1 MKIKQIILITIGCV
15 SLAFGCIGIALPIL
29 PTVPFFVLTLICF
42 TNSSKRLHDWFVG
55 TKLYKNHLESYVE
68 KKGMTLAT
76 KISVISTFTLLMG
89 IGFIMMKRTLI
100 GRICLAFV
108 WAAHMVYFIFIV
120 KTIQKTD
127 KTAAAPAEPAADT
140 SESGNDTH

>member
-1 MKIKQIILITIGCV
+1 
-15 SLAFGCIGIALPIL
+15 
-29 PTVPFFVLTLICF
+29 
-42 TNSSKRLHDWFVG
+42 
-55 TKLYKNHLESYVE
+55 
-68 KKGMTLAT
+68 MTLST

-127 KTAAAPAEPAADT
+127 KTAAAPAEPAADAT
-140 SESGNDTH
+140 ESGKDTH